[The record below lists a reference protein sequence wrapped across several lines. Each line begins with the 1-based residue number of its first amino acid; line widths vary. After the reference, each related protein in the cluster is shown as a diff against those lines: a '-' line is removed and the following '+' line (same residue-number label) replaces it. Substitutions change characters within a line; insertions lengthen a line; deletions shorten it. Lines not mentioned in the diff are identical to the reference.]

1 MKVVYSKGGIMSNR
15 PRFFLIALV
24 VTVLLTLINTEGCS
38 NKKEEPP
45 RATVQA
51 PTKQAA
57 KDQAAEAQMPASD
70 PHQVDACQ
78 RHRYY
83 IAPGETATVTFE
95 TEVKSDVA
103 KATGEGEPNVN
114 KAAMEAAGYSVS
126 YASRSI
132 DTFSRPRP
140 VWTVFNSD
148 FAAKEREVIYETTTA
163 GVTVRWKPDGSG
175 TIEKLGDVRGPFE
188 VGKLTSE
195 DISKKL
201 GTDTIRMIRPG
212 NKTYMLSPSQGSMD
226 EEMNILSVT
235 LNITVPKDTD
245 KIMQEK
251 ICGVFWKGG
260 GISFRG
266 YYSNFPGVKKYI
278 IAGPAK
284 SRDCFD
290 R

>member
-1 MKVVYSKGGIMSNR
+1 MLKSTNR
-15 PRFFLIALV
+15 SLTIALV
-24 VTVLLTLINTEGCS
+24 VTVLLTMIGAEGCS
-38 NKKEEPP
+38 SKKDEPSKP
-45 RATVQA
+45 TVQA
-51 PTKQAA
+51 PSEQTA
-57 KDQAAEAQMPASD
+57 KEQAAEAQLPASE

-83 IAPGETATVTFE
+83 IAPGESAAVTFE
-95 TEVKSDVA
+95 TEVKPGVA
-103 KATGEGEPNVN
+103 KAAREEEANVN

-132 DTFSRPRP
+132 DTFTRSRP

-148 FAAKEREVIYETTTA
+148 FAAKEREIIYETTTA

-175 TIEKLGDVRGPFE
+175 TIEKLGDVRGAFE

-195 DISKKL
+195 DIAKKL

-235 LNITVPKDTD
+235 LNVTVPKDTD
-245 KIMQEK
+245 KIMQDK
-251 ICGVFWKGG
+251 TCGVSWKGG
-260 GISFRG
+260 GISFRV